1 MEAVRPFPESLAG
14 GGARLRLRRLR
25 EPAWPGLPEQQP
37 EAERAEC
44 SGLGHRSRSL
54 PPASSSSAHPPAWE
68 TLERGRRAVS
78 APEAD
83 AARCKLLV

>member
-1 MEAVRPFPESLAG
+1 MKAIRPFSESLAG
-14 GGARLRLRRLR
+14 GGASLRLRRLR
-25 EPAWPGLPEQQP
+25 VPARSGLPKQQL
-37 EAERAEC
+37 EAERVEGP
-44 SGLGHRSRSL
+44 GLGHKSRSL
-54 PPASSSSAHPPAWE
+54 LPASSAHPPAWE